1 MRRRFISFCGVVFCL
16 LVVSCGGGPQK
27 EMADHLEALYGRKI
41 HFVHDN
47 HYRVDGRD
55 TLIYSEPSISIVLF
69 VDSLGCQP
77 CKLRLGELGV
87 KIRELKQI
95 GSTAHFI
102 VIVQNSDYSVFEQDA
117 VHNLPG
123 YPFVYDEEGRFLK
136 YNELPL
142 DSRYHAFLLN
152 QNGEVV
158 LVGNPIGNDKLWEL
172 YKQQI
177 HRLSQGG

>member
-1 MRRRFISFCGVVFCL
+1 M
-16 LVVSCGGGPQK
+16 
-27 EMADHLEALYGRKI
+27 
-41 HFVHDN
+41 
-47 HYRVDGRD
+47 
-55 TLIYSEPSISIVLF
+55 
-69 VDSLGCQP
+69 
-77 CKLRLGELGV
+77 
-87 KIRELKQI
+87 
-95 GSTAHFI
+95 
-102 VIVQNSDYSVFEQDA
+102 
-117 VHNLPG
+117 HNLPG

-177 HRLSQGG
+177 RKLMDKD